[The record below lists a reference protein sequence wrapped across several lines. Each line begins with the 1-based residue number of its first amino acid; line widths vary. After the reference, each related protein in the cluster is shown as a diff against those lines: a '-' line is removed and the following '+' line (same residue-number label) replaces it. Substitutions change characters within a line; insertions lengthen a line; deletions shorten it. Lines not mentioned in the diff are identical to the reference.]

1 MYKISY
7 KDILYN
13 MGKVQILCNNYKW
26 NINFKNCDSLHCTL
40 VTYNIV
46 HQIYFNFKKKSCK
59 EEHKITAGNIWADM
73 KQEKVGDAWSNEA
86 GNLPHFILSK

>member
-13 MGKVQILCNNYKW
+13 MGKVQILYNNYKW
-26 NINFKNCDSLHCTL
+26 NINFKNCDLLHCTL

-46 HQIYFNFKKKSCK
+46 HQIHFNFKKKK
-59 EEHKITAGNIWADM
+59 
-73 KQEKVGDAWSNEA
+73 
-86 GNLPHFILSK
+86 L